1 MTIKICSISLI
12 DNLLKKKDFNMMIK
26 MTGKIYIVGIG
37 PGSSEYLTKL
47 AIDTV
52 KNSDYTVGS
61 TRAIELFDDVQNKIA
76 FNVKELLDK
85 LNEGVELAC
94 EGNTV
99 SILSTG
105 DPGFSGVLNTVLRIS
120 DEKGFDKSNIEV
132 IPGISSLQL
141 AAARNHI
148 QWDNA
153 NVMTFHGRENIEEI
167 LPVINNGKTTIA
179 LPSRKVKDMAQFLL
193 DNGVDENRKVVVC
206 ERLSY
211 DDEKIVESTL
221 KDIAESEFTYMCIMV
236 IY

>member
-1 MTIKICSISLI
+1 MS
-12 DNLLKKKDFNMMIK
+12 
-26 MTGKIYIVGIG
+26 GKIYIIGIG
-37 PGSSEYLTKL
+37 PGSSEYLTKK

-52 KNSDYTVGS
+52 KMSDYTVGS
-61 TRAIELFDDVQNKIA
+61 TRAVDLFDDVQNTIP
-76 FNVKELLDK
+76 FNVKELVDTLK
-85 LNEGVELAC
+85 KGVQLAVD
-94 EGNTV
+94 GNVV

-120 DEKGFDKSNIEV
+120 KEKDFPKENIEV

-141 AAARNHI
+141 AAARCHI

-153 NVMTFHGRENIEEI
+153 NVMTFHGRENIEDI

-193 DNGVDENRKVVVC
+193 DNGVEADRKVVVC

-211 DDEKIVESTL
+211 PDEKIVEATL
-221 KDIAESEFTYMCIMV
+221 SDIANSEFTYMCIIV
-236 IY
+236 IYP

>member
-1 MTIKICSISLI
+1 MS
-12 DNLLKKKDFNMMIK
+12 
-26 MTGKIYIVGIG
+26 GKIYVIGIG
-37 PGSSEYLTKL
+37 PGSSEYLTKK

-52 KNSDYTVGS
+52 KMSDYTVGS
-61 TRAIELFDDVQNKIA
+61 TRAVDLFDDVQNTIP
-76 FNVKELLDK
+76 FNVKELVDTLK
-85 LNEGVELAC
+85 KGVQLAVD
-94 EGNTV
+94 GNVV

-120 DEKGFDKSNIEV
+120 KEKDFPKENIEV

-141 AAARNHI
+141 AAARCHI

-153 NVMTFHGRENIEEI
+153 NVMTFHGRENIEDI

-193 DNGVDENRKVVVC
+193 DNGVEADRKVVVC

-211 DDEKIVESTL
+211 PDEKIVEATL
-221 KDIAESEFTYMCIMV
+221 SVIANSEFTYMCIIV
-236 IY
+236 IYP

>member
-1 MTIKICSISLI
+1 
-12 DNLLKKKDFNMMIK
+12 MIK

-37 PGSSEYLTKL
+37 PGASEYLTKK

-52 KNSDYTVGS
+52 KASDYTVGS
-61 TRAIELFDDVQNKIA
+61 TRAIDLFDDVSGTIA
-76 FNVKELLDK
+76 FNVKDLLDK
-85 LNEGVELAC
+85 LEEGVQLAC
-94 EGNTV
+94 DGNTV

-105 DPGFSGVLNTVLRIS
+105 DPGFSGVLNTVLRLS
-120 DEKGFDKSNIEV
+120 DEKNFPKENIEV

-141 AAARNHI
+141 AAAKCHI

-153 NVMTFHGRENIEEI
+153 NVMTFHGRENIGDI
-167 LPVINNGKTTIA
+167 LPIINNGKVTIA

-193 DNGVDENRKVVVC
+193 DNGVDANRKVVVC

-211 DDEKIVESTL
+211 PDEKIVESTL
-221 KDIAESEFTYMCIMV
+221 KEIAQSEFTYMCIMV

>member
-1 MTIKICSISLI
+1 MS
-12 DNLLKKKDFNMMIK
+12 
-26 MTGKIYIVGIG
+26 GKIYIVGIG

-47 AIDTV
+47 AVDTV

-61 TRAIELFDDVQNKIA
+61 TRAIELFDDIQNKIP

-85 LNEGVELAC
+85 LEEGVDLAIA
-94 EGNTV
+94 GNSV

-120 DEKGFDKSNIEV
+120 DEKGFDKDKIEV

-193 DNGVDENRKVVVC
+193 DNGVDENREVVVC

-221 KDIAESEFTYMCIMV
+221 KDIANSEFTYMCIMI

>member
-1 MTIKICSISLI
+1 
-12 DNLLKKKDFNMMIK
+12 

-37 PGSSEYLTKL
+37 PGASEYLTKK

-52 KNSDYTVGS
+52 KSSDYTVGS
-61 TRAIELFDDVQNKIA
+61 TRAIELIDDVAGKIA
-76 FNVKELLDK
+76 FNVKDLLDK
-85 LNEGVELAC
+85 LEEGVQLAC
-94 EGNTV
+94 DGNCV

-120 DEKGFDKSNIEV
+120 AEKEFPKENIEV

-141 AAARNHI
+141 AAAKCHI

-153 NVMTFHGRENIEEI
+153 NVMTFHGRENIEDI
-167 LPVINNGKTTIA
+167 LPVINNGKVTIA

-193 DNGVDENRKVVVC
+193 DNGVEPDRKVVVC

-211 DDEKIVESTL
+211 PDEKIVEASL
-221 KDIAESEFTYMCIMV
+221 KDIAESEFTYMCIIV

>member
-1 MTIKICSISLI
+1 
-12 DNLLKKKDFNMMIK
+12 MIE
-26 MTGKIYIVGIG
+26 MSGKIYIIGIG
-37 PGSSEYLTKL
+37 PGASEYLTKK

-52 KNSDYTVGS
+52 KASDYTVGS

-85 LNEGVELAC
+85 LEEGVELAC
-94 EGNTV
+94 DGNTV

-120 DEKGFDKSNIEV
+120 SEKGFPKESIEV

-141 AAARNHI
+141 AAARCHI
-148 QWDNA
+148 QWDSA
-153 NVMTFHGRENIEEI
+153 NVMTFHGRENIEDI

-179 LPSRKVKDMAQFLL
+179 LPSRKVKDMAQFLI
-193 DNGVDENRKVVVC
+193 DNGVEEDRNVVVC

-211 DDEKIVESTL
+211 PDERIVDATL
-221 KDIAESEFTYMCIMV
+221 KEIAQSEFTYMCIMV
-236 IY
+236 IK

>member
-1 MTIKICSISLI
+1 MV
-12 DNLLKKKDFNMMIK
+12 K
-26 MTGKIYIVGIG
+26 MSGKIYIVGIG
-37 PGSSEYLTKL
+37 PGASEYLTKK
-47 AIDTV
+47 AVDTV
-52 KNSDYTVGS
+52 NASDYTVGS
-61 TRAIELFDDVQNKIA
+61 TRAIELFDDVKGKIP
-76 FNVKELLDK
+76 FNVKDLLDK
-85 LNEGVELAC
+85 IEEGVQLAC
-94 EGNTV
+94 NGNTV

-120 DEKGFDKSNIEV
+120 DEKGFDKDNIEV

-141 AAARNHI
+141 AAGRCHI

-153 NVMTFHGRENIEEI
+153 NVMTFHGRENIEDI

-193 DNGVDENRKVVVC
+193 DNGVEPNRKVVVC

-211 DDEKIVESTL
+211 PDEQIVEATL
-221 KDIAESEFTYMCIMV
+221 KDIAQSEFTYMCIMV

>member
-1 MTIKICSISLI
+1 
-12 DNLLKKKDFNMMIK
+12 MMIK

-37 PGSSEYLTKL
+37 PGASEYLTKK

-52 KNSDYTVGS
+52 EASDYTVGS
-61 TRAIELFDDVQNKIA
+61 TRAIELFDDVSGKIA
-76 FNVKELLDK
+76 FNVKDLLDK
-85 LNEGVELAC
+85 LEEGVQLAC
-94 EGNTV
+94 DGNTV

-105 DPGFSGVLNTVLRIS
+105 DPGFSGVLNTVLRLS
-120 DEKGFDKSNIEV
+120 DEKNFPKENIEV

-141 AAARNHI
+141 AAAKCHI

-153 NVMTFHGRENIEEI
+153 NVMTFHGRENIDDI
-167 LPVINNGKTTIA
+167 LPIINNGKVTIA

-193 DNGVDENRKVVVC
+193 DNGVDANRKVVVC

-211 DDEKIVESTL
+211 PDEKIVESDL
-221 KDIAESEFTYMCIMV
+221 KEIAQSEFTYMCIMV

>member
-1 MTIKICSISLI
+1 
-12 DNLLKKKDFNMMIK
+12 

-37 PGSSEYLTKL
+37 PGGSEYLTKK
-47 AIDTV
+47 AVDTV
-52 KNSDYTVGS
+52 KTSDYTVGS
-61 TRAIELFDDVQNKIA
+61 TRAIDLFEDVNNKIA

-85 LNEGVELAC
+85 LEDGVQLAC
-94 EGNTV
+94 DGNTV

-120 DEKGFDKSNIEV
+120 SEKNFNKDNIEV

-141 AAARNHI
+141 AAAKNHI

-153 NVMTFHGRENIEEI
+153 NVMTFHGRENIEDI

-193 DNGVDENRKVVVC
+193 DNGVEENRKVVVC

-211 DDEKIVESTL
+211 PDERIVESTL
-221 KDIAESEFTYMCIMV
+221 KDIAQSEFTYMCIMI

>member
-1 MTIKICSISLI
+1 ME
-12 DNLLKKKDFNMMIK
+12 N
-26 MTGKIYIVGIG
+26 KIYIIGIG
-37 PGSSEYLTKL
+37 PGSSEYLTKK

-52 KNSDYTVGS
+52 KSSDYTVGS
-61 TRAIELFDDVQNKIA
+61 TRAIDLFDDVNNKLA
-76 FNVKELLDK
+76 FNVKDLLDK
-85 LNEGVELAC
+85 LEKGVDLAI

-105 DPGFSGVLNTVLRIS
+105 DPGFSGVLNTVLRIAN
-120 DEKGFDKSNIEV
+120 DKNFPKEKIEV

-153 NVMTFHGRENIEEI
+153 NVMTFHGRENIEDI
-167 LPVINNGKTTIA
+167 LKVINNGKTTIA
-179 LPSRKVKDMAQFLL
+179 LPSKKVRDMAQFLL
-193 DNGVDENRKVVVC
+193 DNGVNENRQVVVC

-211 DDEKIVESTL
+211 NDEKIVQSTL
-221 KDIAESEFTYMCIMV
+221 KDIASSEFTYMCIMI

>member
-1 MTIKICSISLI
+1 
-12 DNLLKKKDFNMMIK
+12 

-37 PGSSEYLTKL
+37 PGASEYLTKK

-52 KNSDYTVGS
+52 RSSDYTVGS
-61 TRAIELFDDVQNKIA
+61 TRAIDLFDDVAGKIA
-76 FNVKELLDK
+76 FNVKDLLDK
-85 LNEGVELAC
+85 LEEGVQLAC
-94 EGNTV
+94 DGNTV

-120 DEKGFDKSNIEV
+120 GEKDFPKENIEV

-141 AAARNHI
+141 AAAKCHV

-153 NVMTFHGRENIEEI
+153 NVMTFHGRENIEDI
-167 LPVINNGKTTIA
+167 LPVINNGKVTIA

-193 DNGVDENRKVVVC
+193 DNGVEPDRKVIVC

-211 DDEKIVESTL
+211 PDEKIVESNL
-221 KDIAESEFTYMCIMV
+221 KDIAQSEFTYMCIIV

>member
-1 MTIKICSISLI
+1 MS
-12 DNLLKKKDFNMMIK
+12 
-26 MTGKIYIVGIG
+26 GKIYIVGIG
-37 PGSSEYLTKL
+37 PGASEYLTKK

-52 KNSDYTVGS
+52 KMSDYTVGS

-76 FNVKELLDK
+76 FNVKDLLDK
-85 LNEGVELAC
+85 LEKGVELAVD
-94 EGNTV
+94 GNTV

-120 DEKGFDKSNIEV
+120 NEKSFPEEKIEV
-132 IPGISSLQL
+132 VPGISSLQL
-141 AAARNHI
+141 AAAECHI

-153 NVMTFHGRENIEEI
+153 NVMTFHGRENIEDI

-193 DNGVDENRKVVVC
+193 DNGIDGERKVTVC

-211 DDEKIVESTL
+211 PDEKIVTTTL
-221 KDIAESEFTYMCIMV
+221 NCVADSEFTYMCIIV
-236 IY
+236 IEP

>member
-1 MTIKICSISLI
+1 
-12 DNLLKKKDFNMMIK
+12 
-26 MTGKIYIVGIG
+26 MTGKIYIIGIG
-37 PGSSEYLTKL
+37 PGASEYLTKK

-52 KNSDYTVGS
+52 KASDYTVGS

-85 LNEGVELAC
+85 LEEGVELAC
-94 EGNTV
+94 EGNAV

-120 DEKGFDKSNIEV
+120 AEKGFPKESIEV

-141 AAARNHI
+141 AAARCHI
-148 QWDNA
+148 QWDSA
-153 NVMTFHGRENIEEI
+153 NVMTFHGRENIEDI

-179 LPSRKVKDMAQFLL
+179 LPSRKVKDMAQFLI
-193 DNGVDENRKVVVC
+193 DNGVDENREVTVC

-211 DDEKIVESTL
+211 PDERIVDANL
-221 KDIAESEFTYMCIMV
+221 KEIAQSEFTYMCIMV
-236 IY
+236 IK

>member
-1 MTIKICSISLI
+1 
-12 DNLLKKKDFNMMIK
+12 MIK
-26 MTGKIYIVGIG
+26 MTGKIYIIGIG
-37 PGSSEYLTKL
+37 PGSSEYLTKK

-52 KNSDYTVGS
+52 KASDYTVGS

-85 LNEGVELAC
+85 LEEGVELAVD
-94 EGNTV
+94 GNAV

-120 DEKGFDKSNIEV
+120 AEKGFERENIEV

-141 AAARNHI
+141 AAARTYI

-153 NVMTFHGRENIEEI
+153 NVMTFHGRENIEDI
-167 LPVINNGKTTIA
+167 LPVINNGKPTIA

-193 DNGVDENRKVVVC
+193 DNGVEADRHVIVC

-211 DDEKIVESTL
+211 PDEKIVDSNL
-221 KDIAESEFTYMCIMV
+221 KDIANSEFTYMCIMV
-236 IY
+236 IYPKN